1 MNIKNLENKI
11 IELDEPHYRL
21 DQILKAIFQENI
33 FYFNDI
39 NNIPKRLKEELK
51 DELIINFKIIKIIKT
66 KDLNTYKIL
75 IELNDKN
82 IIESVLIKN
91 KNGYTAC
98 ISSQCG
104 CPLNCAF
111 CATGQN
117 GFIRN
122 LTSEEIT
129 DQILFWKKYILEN
142 NIQRK
147 LTNIVYMGMGEPFLN
162 YKNIVESIENLT
174 NKNIFNSPDRSISIS
189 TSFANP
195 EKMKNFFSKF
205 PQINLAISLHFANNE
220 KRSKY
225 MPINN
230 KYNLD
235 DIKDFINY
243 YLEKYNKKIFLEY
256 IMIKNINDSKNDADN
271 LIHFVKSIEKNY
283 LIHINIIKYNNTYKN
298 FNSSNYNNIIKFENY
313 LKHNKI
319 NITLRKSFGTEITA
333 ACGQLAGKINN
344 NIK

>member
-1 MNIKNLENKI
+1 MNIKNLEKKLT
-11 IELDEPHYRL
+11 ELNEPNYRL
-21 DQILKAIFQENI
+21 DQILEAIFQDNI
-33 FYFNDI
+33 FDFNNI
-39 NNIPKRLKEELK
+39 NNIPRHLK
-51 DELIINFKIIKIIKT
+51 DKLETEPIINFKIIKIIKT
-66 KDLNTYKIL
+66 KDLNTYKAL

-104 CPLNCAF
+104 CSLNCAF
-111 CATGQN
+111 CATGRN

-129 DQILFWKKYILEN
+129 DQILFWKKYISEN
-142 NIQRK
+142 NIQKK

-162 YKNIVESIENLT
+162 YENFVESIENFT
-174 NKNIFNSPDRSISIS
+174 NKNIFNFSDRSISVS
-189 TSFANP
+189 TSFANQ
-195 EKMKNFFSKF
+195 EKMKKFFSKF
-205 PQINLAISLHFANNE
+205 PQINLAISLHFTDNE
-220 KRSKY
+220 KRSQY

-230 KYNLD
+230 KYNLN

-256 IMIKNINDSKNDADN
+256 IIIKNVNDSKNDADN

-283 LIHINIIKYNNTYKN
+283 LIHINIIKYNTTYKN
-298 FNSSNYNNIIKFENY
+298 FNSPDYNNIIKFENY
-313 LKHNKI
+313 LKNNKI
-319 NITLRKSFGTEITA
+319 NTTLRKSFGNEISA